1 MRRVSHHILRNL
13 SFNDDR
19 IQPFPI
25 EFSMLFVYSYFTK
38 SAALA
43 QITACNVEEKYSR
56 NEFPIS
62 KSASFFN
69 EGYHQPLADS
79 SAPER
84 FLDVNGKFANA
95 GIARSRTVGRN
106 RSPAYDGLFVR
117 AKSHFILL
125 TSHSHQYGVTFVMLY
140 YPFAEV

>member
-1 MRRVSHHILRNL
+1 MRRVSQHILRNL

-25 EFSMLFVYSYFTK
+25 EFPMLFVYSYFTK

-43 QITACNVEEKYSR
+43 QITACKVEQEYSR

-62 KSASFFN
+62 NSASFFN
-69 EGYHQPLADS
+69 ERYHQPLADS
-79 SAPER
+79 SVPEG

-95 GIARSRTVGRN
+95 GIARPRTVGRN
-106 RSPAYDGLFVR
+106 GSPAYDGLVR
-117 AKSHFILL
+117 AKRHFILP
-125 TSHSHQYGVTFVMLY
+125 TSHGHQDGVTFVMLY